1 MEETEYPQPGG
12 EEEIACVGSLHMRMG
27 SLKGLDGI
35 CHLKKK
41 RTKCVFFKK
50 KNSS

>member
-1 MEETEYPQPGG
+1 MEETECPQPGG

-41 RTKCVFFKK
+41 RSVSFFKK
-50 KNSS
+50 KKK